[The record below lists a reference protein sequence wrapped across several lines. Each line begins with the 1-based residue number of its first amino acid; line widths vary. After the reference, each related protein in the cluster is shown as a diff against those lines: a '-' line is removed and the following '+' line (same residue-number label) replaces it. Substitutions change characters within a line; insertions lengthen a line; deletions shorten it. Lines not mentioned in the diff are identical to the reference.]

1 MMTPARALVLASLL
15 LLPAVGPASAAPP
28 MPDTTALQ
36 FLGFRAG
43 ARLDELDAQLRR
55 LGGGALRCRRSKVDR
70 RVSECRAQLT
80 DPGLSGVADL
90 WISAIDSAAGII
102 TISGA
107 VLPERLDLWRH
118 VLQQRYG
125 TVGTRVQGAQSMLQW
140 VRRGRM
146 MRLTWRLE
154 GSGKV
159 ASLSLV
165 DGRVLDAWGRS
176 RVPSPA
182 AGPGSSRVGS
192 LSS

>member
-90 WISAIDSAAGII
+90 WVSAIDSAAGII

>member
-1 MMTPARALVLASLL
+1 MLTPARALVLACL
-15 LLPAVGPASAAPP
+15 LLPAPSPGSAASAV
-28 MPDTTALQ
+28 PDTTALQ

-43 ARLDELDAQLRR
+43 ARLDEVEVQVRR

-70 RVSECRAQLT
+70 RVTECRAKLT
-80 DPGLSGVADL
+80 DPDVTGVADL
-90 WISAIDSAAGII
+90 WVSAMDSAAGII
-102 TISGA
+102 TISGM
-107 VLPERLDLWRH
+107 VVPEQLDRWQR

-125 TVGTRVQGAQSMLQW
+125 SVGTRVQGTQSMLQW

-159 ASLSLV
+159 ASVSLV
-165 DGRVLDAWGRS
+165 DGRVLDDWGRS

-182 AGPGSSRVGS
+182 VAPGGSRPGS

>member
-1 MMTPARALVLASLL
+1 MMTPARALLVASLL
-15 LLPAVGPASAAPP
+15 LLPAVGPASAAPTL
-28 MPDTTALQ
+28 PDTTALQ

-55 LGGGALRCRRSKVDR
+55 LGAAPLRCRRSKVDH
-70 RVSECRAQLT
+70 RVSECRAKLT
-80 DPGLSGVADL
+80 DPGLSGVADI
-90 WISAIDSAAGII
+90 WVSAIDSAAGII

-107 VLPERLDLWRH
+107 VLPERLELWRQA
-118 VLQQRYG
+118 LRERYG
-125 TVGTRVQGAQSMLQW
+125 MVGTRVQGSQSMLQW

-159 ASLSLV
+159 ASVSLV
-165 DGRVLDAWGRS
+165 DGRVLDDWARS
-176 RVPSPA
+176 RSSSPA
-182 AGPGSSRVGS
+182 VAPRGSRTDS